1 MTVIRSS
8 TFTTIISVT
17 FVFLWST
24 GYVGAKWVL
33 PYVEPLTF
41 LLWRF
46 VGVCTILLLPAAL
59 ATGQWPRDINSYCHL
74 AIAGLCNHAVYLGGV
89 FIAVKAGMSAG
100 DVAMIVNLQPLL
112 MVLIAALMW
121 QEHMIAR
128 QWIGFALGWIGV
140 VLVVQRN
147 ATGESIGAHLASP
160 AMLAAVVALIGIAFG
175 TLYQRRFCSKID
187 LRVANLV
194 QYLCC
199 AVVYAVIAP
208 QFESMKIDWNWRLI
222 VGYGWFVVV
231 LSIGAISLLYWLL
244 RQGLTSEV
252 AKLFF
257 LVPPCTAVLAW
268 LLFDERLGWIGVA
281 GMVCVAIAV
290 VLARPAVQVVKAPES
305 ANR

>member
-1 MTVIRSS
+1 MLPVKVITVV
-8 TFTTIISVT
+8 TVT

-24 GYVGAKWVL
+24 GYIGAKWVL

-46 VGVCTILLLPAAL
+46 LGVCALLVLPALFAKD
-59 ATGQWPRDINSYCHL
+59 QWPRDPISYAHL
-74 AIAGLCNHAVYLGGV
+74 AVAGICNHAIYLGGV
-89 FIAVKAGMSAG
+89 FVAVKAGMSAG

-121 QEHMIAR
+121 GERMVAR
-128 QWIGFALGWIGV
+128 QWVGFLLGWIGV

-147 ATGESIGAHLASP
+147 ALGGSISSGVSSVALF
-160 AMLAAVVALIGIAFG
+160 AAVTALAGIAIG
-175 TLYQRRFCSKID
+175 TLYQRRFCSHVD

-194 QYLCC
+194 QYSVC
-199 AVVYAVIAP
+199 AAIYALIAP
-208 QFESMKIDWNWRLI
+208 QFESMNIEWNWRLI

-244 RQGLTSEV
+244 RRGLTSEV

-257 LVPPCTAVLAW
+257 LVPPSTAILAW
-268 LLFDERLGWIGVA
+268 LMFDERLGWLGLV
-281 GMVCVAIAV
+281 GMACVGIAV
-290 VLARPAVQVVKAPES
+290 VLARPAAAKGAS
-305 ANR
+305 R